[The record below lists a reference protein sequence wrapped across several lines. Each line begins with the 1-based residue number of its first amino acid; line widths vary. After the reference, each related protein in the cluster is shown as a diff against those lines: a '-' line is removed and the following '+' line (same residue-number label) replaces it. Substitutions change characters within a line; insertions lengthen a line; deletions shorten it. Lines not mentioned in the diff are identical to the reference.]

1 MRDNRDEID
10 YIIVDIKSFQDI
22 CHKVETLEEQN
33 EFLQSK
39 LELKERMLEGC
50 KLNNSKV
57 TAERNSLQAELDTI
71 KSMTMFE
78 FGNTYC
84 SNESLEADGHAFA
97 KALLGH
103 TMTDEEV
110 AIDEAENSY
119 VPYTAEDF

>member
-1 MRDNRDEID
+1 MTENNFIK
-10 YIIVDIKSFQDI
+10 VDIKSFQDI

-33 EFLQSK
+33 EFLQAR

-57 TAERNSLQAELDTI
+57 TQERNKLQAELDTI

-78 FGNTYC
+78 FGNAYC

-97 KALLGH
+97 KALLGGK
-103 TMTDEEV
+103 
-110 AIDEAENSY
+110 
-119 VPYTAEDF
+119 